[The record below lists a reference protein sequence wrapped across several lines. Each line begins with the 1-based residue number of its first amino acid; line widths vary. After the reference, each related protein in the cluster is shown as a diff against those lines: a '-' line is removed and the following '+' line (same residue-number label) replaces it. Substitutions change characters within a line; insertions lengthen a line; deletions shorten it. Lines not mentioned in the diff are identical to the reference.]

1 MSTMT
6 AARRTRIKICGIVDA
21 ATLAAAVDA
30 GADAVGFVLAEGS
43 PRTLDPDAAR
53 ELIARVPPLVTPV
66 LVLRNTPLERLR
78 PFLAP
83 GGARA
88 AFQAHGDEDEAFMA
102 QLPPPRIR
110 AIRFDDTDAWR
121 RWSRSPAA
129 ELVLVDGPVPGSGR
143 PFDHAAFTARIAGDR
158 QRGADERTHPI
169 ILAGGLTAENIGD
182 AIRRIR
188 PYAVDVSSG
197 VESAPGRKD
206 AGMIARFCA
215 EVRAADASM
224 DARS

>member
-1 MSTMT
+1 MKASH
-6 AARRTRIKICGIVDA
+6 RTRIKICGIADA

-43 PRTLDPDAAR
+43 PRTLDPGAAR
-53 ELIARVPPLVTPV
+53 DLLARVPPLVTPV

-83 GGARA
+83 AGARA
-88 AFQAHGDEDEAFMA
+88 VFQAHGDEDEAFMA

-110 AIRFDDTDAWR
+110 AIRYDDDDAWQ
-121 RWSRSPAA
+121 RWRRSPAA
-129 ELVLVDGPVPGSGR
+129 EMVLIDGPVPGSGR
-143 PFDHAAFTARIAGDR
+143 PFDHATFNARTAGDR
-158 QRGADERTHPI
+158 PRGADDRTHPI
-169 ILAGGLTAENIGD
+169 ILAGGLTAANVGE

-206 AGMIARFCA
+206 PGLIARFCA
-215 EVRAADASM
+215 EVRAADASTV
-224 DARS
+224 ART